1 MDTEFDSNFED
12 DFFGEVSKGD
22 PIPYIPEHQLRVS
35 MGLEG
40 PEWSVNLSGKY
51 TDEVCVRATCGAFEE
66 TDSSFTVDLAG
77 SYRMNENISL
87 IARVEN
93 VTDREDL
100 VGRQPYGAR
109 PNKPRTAM
117 VGLRVDNFF

>member
-1 MDTEFDSNFED
+1 
-12 DFFGEVSKGD
+12 
-22 PIPYIPEHQLRVS
+22 
-35 MGLEG
+35 
-40 PEWSVNLSGKY
+40 
-51 TDEVCVRATCGAFEE
+51 
-66 TDSSFTVDLAG
+66 
-77 SYRMNENISL
+77 MNEHISL

-93 VTDREDL
+93 VTDQEDL